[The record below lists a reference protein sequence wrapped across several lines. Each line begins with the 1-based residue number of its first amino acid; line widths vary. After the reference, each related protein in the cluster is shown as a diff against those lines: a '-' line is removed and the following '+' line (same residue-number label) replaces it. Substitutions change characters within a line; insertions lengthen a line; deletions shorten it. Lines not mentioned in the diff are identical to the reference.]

1 MPIVPTSEEH
11 DFDHDLT
18 EASNRRSRSRLA
30 TQVQKS
36 TRRGA
41 RFPMLPASNPIPN
54 VLSRTTFQIAFQFT
68 FFNSVFSTPRSKTIR
83 MNRNLTLLTALAA
96 GLVSAPFAIAQ
107 AAPAEPAGAHVA
119 PVAVDAKIALVNF
132 EQVVLASNE
141 GQTVTLATQK
151 KYEPKRADLEKLAAE
166 VDSMK
171 KSLQAAPTTLPDD
184 ERASRLRAIDT
195 KEKQLN
201 RDAEDA
207 QTAYNTEWQEALG
220 KVASK
225 IATTMKNYAQTNGY
239 TILLDVSAQNSNVLW
254 ALPSTDI
261 SQAVVDAYNK
271 QSGIA
276 APPPPAPRAAAKPS
290 TGTSTAP
297 KK

>member
-1 MPIVPTSEEH
+1 
-11 DFDHDLT
+11 
-18 EASNRRSRSRLA
+18 
-30 TQVQKS
+30 
-36 TRRGA
+36 
-41 RFPMLPASNPIPN
+41 
-54 VLSRTTFQIAFQFT
+54 
-68 FFNSVFSTPRSKTIR
+68 

-96 GLVSAPFAIAQ
+96 GLVSAPLAIAQ
-107 AAPAEPAGAHVA
+107 GPAAPAAAAPAAA
-119 PVAVDAKIALVNF
+119 PVASNAKIALVNF

-141 GQTVTLATQK
+141 GQVVTLATQK
-151 KYEPKRADLEKLAAE
+151 KYEPRRADLEKLAAE

-184 ERASRLRAIDT
+184 ERATRLRAIDT

-207 QTAYNTEWQEALG
+207 QTAYNAEWQEALG
-220 KVASK
+220 KVAQK
-225 IATTMKNYAQTNGY
+225 IATTMKTYAQTNGY
-239 TILLDVSAQNSNVLW
+239 TLLLDVSAQSSNVLW

-276 APPPPAPRAAAKPS
+276 APPPQAPRASAPRPAP
-290 TGTSTAP
+290 GTSTAP

>member
-1 MPIVPTSEEH
+1 
-11 DFDHDLT
+11 
-18 EASNRRSRSRLA
+18 
-30 TQVQKS
+30 
-36 TRRGA
+36 
-41 RFPMLPASNPIPN
+41 
-54 VLSRTTFQIAFQFT
+54 
-68 FFNSVFSTPRSKTIR
+68 
-83 MNRNLTLLTALAA
+83 MNRNFALLTALAA
-96 GLVSAPFAIAQ
+96 GLVSAPIAVAQ
-107 AAPAEPAGAHVA
+107 APAAAPAPA
-119 PVAVDAKIALVNF
+119 PVAMDAKIALVNF

-171 KSLQAAPTTLPDD
+171 KSLQAAPATLPDE
-184 ERASRLRAIDT
+184 ERTSRLRAIDT

-201 RDAEDA
+201 RDAEDD
-207 QTAYNTEWQEALG
+207 QTAYNAEWQEALG
-220 KVASK
+220 KVAQK
-225 IATTMKNYAQTNGY
+225 IATTMKTYAQSNGY
-239 TILLDVSAQNSNVLW
+239 TILLDVSAQSSNVLW

-276 APPPPAPRAAAKPS
+276 APPPPAPRAPKPQ
-290 TGTSTAP
+290 TGASTAP

>member
-1 MPIVPTSEEH
+1 
-11 DFDHDLT
+11 
-18 EASNRRSRSRLA
+18 
-30 TQVQKS
+30 
-36 TRRGA
+36 
-41 RFPMLPASNPIPN
+41 
-54 VLSRTTFQIAFQFT
+54 
-68 FFNSVFSTPRSKTIR
+68 
-83 MNRNLTLLTALAA
+83 MNRNLTLLTALGAA
-96 GLVSAPFAIAQ
+96 LVIAPFASAQ
-107 AAPAEPAGAHVA
+107 APAAAAPAPAA
-119 PVAVDAKIALVNF
+119 PAQAVDAKIALINF

-151 KYEPKRADLEKLAAE
+151 KYEPKKTELERLGAE

-171 KSLQAAPTTLPDD
+171 KSLQAAPANLPDD
-184 ERASRLRAIDT
+184 ERASRLRAIDA

-220 KVASK
+220 KVAQK
-225 IATTMKNYAQTNGY
+225 IAATMKTYAQTSGF
-239 TILLDVSAQNSNVLW
+239 TILLDVSAQSSNVLW

-276 APPPPAPRAAAKPS
+276 APPPAAPRATAAPRPA
-290 TGTSTAP
+290 AP
-297 KK
+297 KPATTH

>member
-1 MPIVPTSEEH
+1 
-11 DFDHDLT
+11 
-18 EASNRRSRSRLA
+18 
-30 TQVQKS
+30 
-36 TRRGA
+36 
-41 RFPMLPASNPIPN
+41 
-54 VLSRTTFQIAFQFT
+54 
-68 FFNSVFSTPRSKTIR
+68 

-107 AAPAEPAGAHVA
+107 GPAAPPAAAAPATV

-151 KYEPKRADLEKLAAE
+151 KYEPKRADLEKLAAD

-171 KSLQAAPTTLPDD
+171 KSLQAAPATLPDD

-207 QTAYNTEWQEALG
+207 QTAYNAEWQEALG
-220 KVASK
+220 KVAAK
-225 IATTMKNYAQTNGY
+225 IATTMKTYAQTNGY

-276 APPPPAPRAAAKPS
+276 APPPPAPRAS
-290 TGTSTAP
+290 TPRPAGASTTP

>member
-1 MPIVPTSEEH
+1 MI
-11 DFDHDLT
+11 
-18 EASNRRSRSRLA
+18 
-30 TQVQKS
+30 
-36 TRRGA
+36 
-41 RFPMLPASNPIPN
+41 
-54 VLSRTTFQIAFQFT
+54 
-68 FFNSVFSTPRSKTIR
+68 
-83 MNRNLTLLTALAA
+83 RNLTLLTALAA
-96 GLVSAPFAIAQ
+96 GLVSAPFAVAQ
-107 AAPAEPAGAHVA
+107 APAAAPAAAPAPAAAA

-184 ERASRLRAIDT
+184 ERATRLRAIDT

-207 QTAYNTEWQEALG
+207 QTAYNAEWQEALG
-220 KVASK
+220 KVAQK

-271 QSGIA
+271 QSGIP
-276 APPPPAPRAAAKPS
+276 APPPQAPRATTPRPAGASTPRPS
-290 TGTSTAP
+290 GASTAP

>member
-1 MPIVPTSEEH
+1 
-11 DFDHDLT
+11 
-18 EASNRRSRSRLA
+18 
-30 TQVQKS
+30 
-36 TRRGA
+36 
-41 RFPMLPASNPIPN
+41 
-54 VLSRTTFQIAFQFT
+54 
-68 FFNSVFSTPRSKTIR
+68 

-96 GLVSAPFAIAQ
+96 GLVSAPFAVAQ
-107 AAPAEPAGAHVA
+107 APAPAPASAA
-119 PVAVDAKIALVNF
+119 PVAPAAIDAKIALVNF

-141 GQTVTLATQK
+141 GQQVTLATQK

-207 QTAYNTEWQEALG
+207 QTAYNAEWQEALG
-220 KVASK
+220 KVAQK

-239 TILLDVSAQNSNVLW
+239 TILLDVSAQSSNVLW

-276 APPPPAPRAAAKPS
+276 APPPPAPRAAKPS
-290 TGTSTAP
+290 GATSTAP

>member
-1 MPIVPTSEEH
+1 
-11 DFDHDLT
+11 
-18 EASNRRSRSRLA
+18 
-30 TQVQKS
+30 
-36 TRRGA
+36 
-41 RFPMLPASNPIPN
+41 
-54 VLSRTTFQIAFQFT
+54 
-68 FFNSVFSTPRSKTIR
+68 

-107 AAPAEPAGAHVA
+107 APAAPAAAAPAVA
-119 PVAVDAKIALVNF
+119 PTAIDAKIALVNF

-171 KSLQAAPTTLPDD
+171 KSLQAAPATLPDE

-207 QTAYNTEWQEALG
+207 QTAYNAEWQEALG
-220 KVASK
+220 KVAQK